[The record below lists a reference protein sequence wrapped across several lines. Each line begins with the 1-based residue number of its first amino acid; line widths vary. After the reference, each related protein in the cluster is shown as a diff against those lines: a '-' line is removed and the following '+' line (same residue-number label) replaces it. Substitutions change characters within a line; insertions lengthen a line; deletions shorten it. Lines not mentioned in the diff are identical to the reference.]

1 MDFIPLSRAEL
12 QSLPSIYPTLFDVCH
27 FILAAIAVRKEFGV
41 PFTRTHPFAAWLAHL
56 SASFAGSLVCNPLL
70 GKPVFAALSSEQKLL
85 QATLVWLVVC
95 YSPGDLAHS
104 LVKNKALYIPVCVVK
119 EIYRAKKVVGGIADA
134 SKVFPDHELAM
145 VVIGTIK
152 GNGSGVIK
160 PVTRLLGGVWKP
172 ASNEI
177 LEMSVTTKE
186 CAVAALLLVL
196 DQGGHL
202 PSVVSGTPLYIAII
216 AVFLLTK
223 ISSALGQAV
232 DPFAM
237 IESAISSLIL
247 TGQDSM
253 EEVVKQVP
261 AVEEESLEEE
271 EPVEEEPVEDEEA
284 EKDEEDKKNE

>member
-1 MDFIPLSRAEL
+1 MDFFPLSRAEL
-12 QSLPSIYPTLFDVCH
+12 QGLPSIYPTLFDVCH

-145 VVIGTIK
+145 VIIGTIK

-172 ASNEI
+172 ASSEI

-186 CAVAALLLVL
+186 CAVAAVLLVL
-196 DQGGHL
+196 DQGGHI

-223 ISSALGQAV
+223 ISSALGEAV
-232 DPFAM
+232 DPFAV

-247 TGQDSM
+247 AGQDGM
-253 EEVVKQVP
+253 EEAVKEKP
-261 AVEEESLEEE
+261 EEEEEAVEEEA
-271 EPVEEEPVEDEEA
+271 VEDEAMEDEEEA
-284 EKDEEDKKNE
+284 EKDEEEKKNE